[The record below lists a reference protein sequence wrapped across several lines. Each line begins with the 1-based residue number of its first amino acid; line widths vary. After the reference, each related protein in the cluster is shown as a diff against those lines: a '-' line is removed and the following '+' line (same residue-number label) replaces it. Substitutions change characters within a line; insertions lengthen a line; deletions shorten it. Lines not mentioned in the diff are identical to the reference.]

1 MNNLVKLW
9 KQIEKRRKKQSIFV
23 LILMFVASIF
33 EVISI
38 AAIIPFLGALTAP
51 EQLYQHHLMSPLV
64 EYFKLSAA
72 SQLILP
78 LTFIFIL
85 AVIMAGIIRLT
96 LLFVMTRFSFA
107 TGADISINIYNRTL
121 YQDYLTHIERNSSE
135 VIDGI
140 ISKTNIVIGGI
151 VGPILVLISSSIM
164 LIAIMSTLFLVD
176 SKVAIISS
184 VGFGLMYLIVILF
197 TRSRLKENSRR
208 IAKESTSMIKSLQ
221 EGLGGIRDVLI
232 SGSQNFYSELY
243 VKSNFPH
250 RIASGNNQF
259 IEGCPRFIVEA
270 VGMSL
275 IAILAYSL
283 TQRDSGIL
291 NALPVL
297 GALAL
302 GAQRLLPAIQS
313 AYGAYTQIKGSSS
326 SFEDVIKLLD
336 QPLPSFAGHP
346 PEKPM
351 LFEKQIE
358 LQNLSFYYLKDLPWV
373 FKNVS
378 LKITKGSR
386 VGFIG
391 QTGCGKSTLLDIIMG
406 LIESSEGK
414 IMIDNRA
421 IDDSNRRS
429 WQSNIAHVPQHVYL
443 SDSSVLDNIAFGI
456 SKNEINHEQVKLA
469 AKQAQIS
476 EMIENWKDGYNTFVG
491 EQGVKLS
498 GGQRQRIGIA
508 RALYRNASVLIFD
521 EATSALD
528 STTEEAVMESIDS
541 LDKDLTILIIAH
553 RLTTLKK
560 CDYIVEV
567 QGQSSL
573 VIKNPLEIIK
583 DEKNEIF

>member
-164 LIAIMSTLFLVD
+164 LIAIMATLFLVD
-176 SKVAIISS
+176 SKVALISS
-184 VGFGLMYLIVILF
+184 VGFGLIYLIVILF
-197 TRSRLKENSRR
+197 TRSRIKENSRR

-414 IMIDNRA
+414 IMIDNRV

>member
-9 KQIEKRRKKQSIFV
+9 KQIERRRKKQSIFV

-164 LIAIMSTLFLVD
+164 LIAIMATLFLVD
-176 SKVAIISS
+176 SKVALISS
-184 VGFGLMYLIVILF
+184 VGFGLIYLIVILF
-197 TRSRLKENSRR
+197 TRSRIKENSRR